1 MDAQQAYQ
9 KLTANQSRQPELAPL
24 EGVPEPERS
33 SVPPSQIN
41 QNDHKMI
48 DSSNTRGQRSQRD
61 PASKGGQG
69 KKAAQSPGRPATDG
83 TKYGKDFKI
92 PELPPLLQA
101 QLFGEDAAPDAH
113 TLASN
118 QPNPWFSPTT
128 SAGNAQYKIKKFIDD
143 IYQKE
148 MKYRYH
154 K

>member
-1 MDAQQAYQ
+1 
-9 KLTANQSRQPELAPL
+9 
-24 EGVPEPERS
+24 
-33 SVPPSQIN
+33 
-41 QNDHKMI
+41 MI

-118 QPNPWFSPTT
+118 QPNPWFSPTA